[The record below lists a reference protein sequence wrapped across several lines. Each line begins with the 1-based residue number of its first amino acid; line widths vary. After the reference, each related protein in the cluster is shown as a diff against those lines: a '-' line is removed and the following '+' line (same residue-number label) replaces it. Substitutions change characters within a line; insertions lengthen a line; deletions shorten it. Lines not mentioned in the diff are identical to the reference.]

1 MDKKTSGSKTY
12 YKFTPEPELLD
23 EVVRVTGADV
33 HGSGNQDDH
42 VDLTEKQADKW
53 IKVAF
58 LPLAGVALLFIW
70 AIGVLA

>member
-1 MDKKTSGSKTY
+1 MDKKVSGSKKY
-12 YKFTPEPELLD
+12 YRLKQNVKEAS
-23 EVVRVTGADV
+23 RVTGAPI
-33 HGSGNQDDH
+33 HGKGRQQPH
-42 VDLTEKQADKW
+42 LDLTEKQADKW